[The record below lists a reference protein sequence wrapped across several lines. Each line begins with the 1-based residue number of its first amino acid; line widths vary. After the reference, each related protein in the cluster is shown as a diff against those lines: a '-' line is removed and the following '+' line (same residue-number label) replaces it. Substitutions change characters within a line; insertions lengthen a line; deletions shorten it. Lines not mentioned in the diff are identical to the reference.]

1 MTEQADSNIVDVFKE
16 RLASPFLFTFF
27 WVSCTWNWKVIYWF
41 LYEPLKPSLKLVRIP
56 FEWGVGWPILI
67 TVAVITVVPWINNA
81 VEIIKQYAEHNLNLW
96 LHKLK
101 WKKMVT
107 EVEYQKLVD
116 EVAQLKEKQHKLIND
131 NVAAQDNENQAK
143 EDLLQSQEQISTHIE
158 SLSEFEVEK
167 TKLTTLLSERTKEII
182 ALESALEMNKNSFNN
197 LQMDLNL
204 RKEDLSFAK
213 NKLSSKQDLVE
224 LYESEM
230 REVYKVERILNHTSR
245 NLDKTLS
252 NIEVSGA
259 DTKFSVYISDI
270 RTKHKSMTEVLAAL
284 KSIHSDYA
292 EHRKQANVI

>member
-41 LYEPLKPSLKLVRIP
+41 LYEPLKPSLKLVQMP

-131 NVAAQDNENQAK
+131 NVAAQQDEKEAKEKLVSSQAEVNLNLDRISKLEEDISEIANKHKKSYNENVKITRELVVADK
-143 EDLLQSQEQISTHIE
+143 KLEDVRAVSSEQIKILENKRGEFHGP
-158 SLSEFEVEK
+158 SLDLATSFHDGHSK
-167 TKLTTLLSERTKEII
+167 II
-182 ALESALEMNKNSFNN
+182 ALIDYDNSKTAMQHFIDNK
-197 LQMDLNL
+197 Q
-204 RKEDLSFAK
+204 KK
-213 NKLSSKQDLVE
+213 
-224 LYESEM
+224 
-230 REVYKVERILNHTSR
+230 
-245 NLDKTLS
+245 
-252 NIEVSGA
+252 
-259 DTKFSVYISDI
+259 
-270 RTKHKSMTEVLAAL
+270 
-284 KSIHSDYA
+284 
-292 EHRKQANVI
+292 